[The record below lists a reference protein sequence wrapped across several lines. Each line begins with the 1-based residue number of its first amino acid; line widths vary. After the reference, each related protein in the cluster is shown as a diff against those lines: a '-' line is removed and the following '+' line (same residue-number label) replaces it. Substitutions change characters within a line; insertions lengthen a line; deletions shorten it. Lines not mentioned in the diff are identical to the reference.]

1 MRARARG
8 RHGDTVLAR
17 QPERR
22 LWTRDFSLFFLSR
35 AVARLGDTMLPVA
48 LAAGLLQDGHSATS
62 VGVAMAVPTVS
73 WAVLVIFAGV
83 IADRVDPRRLMIG
96 ADLVRLVSQSC
107 AAGIFFAGHVALWQ
121 VLVIGLVN
129 GGAAAVFQPG
139 VASTVRQLSADA
151 QQGNGAVRTVE
162 AVMSLVG
169 PTVAGLLVAVTSA
182 GSVFAVHAGTY
193 AASALFLWALR
204 LPGRPAAPKSAPAKT
219 TSTETAAA
227 ATTAATATT
236 TTTTESRTESSAGGG
251 MRQGLREG
259 WSAVRVRPWLWG
271 VLALWGFFALTARG
285 PAAPLI
291 ATELVKEH
299 DVTAFGL
306 VNSALGCGT
315 VVGGLLAMRLRPAF
329 QLRAGAVGVAAFA
342 AFPLAVGSG
351 QPVPVIAA
359 GAVVAGLGM
368 AFWGV
373 MWATSIQTQVPHEV
387 LNRVYA
393 YDIAGSIAFLPVGEA
408 LAGPAAGLVGR
419 RTMLLAGAACTL
431 AVSVALLSVP
441 AIRRLRRVDDQG

>member
-1 MRARARG
+1 MTARTRSGPTGSAAKK
-8 RHGDTVLAR
+8 DR
-17 QPERR
+17 QQR
-22 LWTRDFSLFFLSR
+22 LWSRDFGLFFLSR

-48 LAAGLLQDGHSATS
+48 LAGGLLQQGHSATS

-96 ADLVRLVSQSC
+96 ADLLRLVSQSF
-107 AAGIFFAGHVALWQ
+107 AAVLFFSGHVVLWQ
-121 VLVIGLVN
+121 ILVIGLVN
-129 GGAAAVFQPG
+129 GGASAVFQPG

-151 QQGNGAVRTVE
+151 QQGNGAIRTVE

-169 PTVAGLLVAVTSA
+169 PTAAGLLVAVASA

-193 AASALFLWALR
+193 AASALCLWAMR
-204 LPGRPAAPKSAPAKT
+204 LPGRTASPEQRAGETRTAPSAT
-219 TSTETAAA
+219 
-227 ATTAATATT
+227 
-236 TTTTESRTESSAGGG
+236 GG

-259 WSAVRVRPWLWG
+259 WKAVRVRPWLWG
-271 VLALWGFFALTARG
+271 VLALWSFFALTARG
-285 PAAPLI
+285 PTNPLI
-291 ATELVKEH
+291 ATEMVQQH
-299 DVTAFGL
+299 GVTDYGL

-315 VVGGLLAMRLRPAF
+315 VAGGILAMRLRPAF
-329 QLRAGAVGVAAFA
+329 QLRAGAVGVALFA
-342 AFPLAVGSG
+342 VFPFTVGSG
-351 QPVPVIAA
+351 LPVPVIAA
-359 GAVVAGLGM
+359 GAVVGGLGM

-408 LAGPAAGLVGR
+408 LAGPAAELFGR
-419 RTMLLAGAACTL
+419 RSMLLAGAVCTV

-441 AIRRLRRVDDQG
+441 AIRRLRRADGQD

>member
-1 MRARARG
+1 MAE
-8 RHGDTVLAR
+8 R
-17 QPERR
+17 QRERR
-22 LWTRDFSLFFLSR
+22 LWSRDFKLFFLSR

-48 LAAGLLQDGHSATS
+48 LAAGLLQQGHSATS

-96 ADLVRLVSQSC
+96 ADLLRLVSQSF
-107 AAGIFFAGHVALWQ
+107 AAGIFFSGHVALWQ
-121 VLVIGLVN
+121 ILVIGLVN
-129 GGAAAVFQPG
+129 GGASAVFQPG

-151 QQGNGAVRTVE
+151 QQGNGAIRTVE

-169 PTVAGLLVAVTSA
+169 PTAAGLLVTVASA

-193 AASALFLWALR
+193 AASALCLWAV
-204 LPGRPAAPKSAPAKT
+204 RPPDRTASSGTRAEETGT
-219 TSTETAAA
+219 TPSET
-227 ATTAATATT
+227 
-236 TTTTESRTESSAGGG
+236 GG

-259 WSAVRVRPWLWG
+259 WRAVRVRPWLWG
-271 VLALWGFFALTARG
+271 VLALWSFFALTARG
-285 PAAPLI
+285 PTTPLI
-291 ATELVKEH
+291 ATEMVQQH
-299 DVTAFGL
+299 GVTDYGL

-315 VVGGLLAMRLRPAF
+315 VVGGILAMRLRPAF
-329 QLRAGAVGVAAFA
+329 QLRAGAVGVALFA
-342 AFPLAVGSG
+342 VFPFAVGSG
-351 QPVPVIAA
+351 LPVPVIAA
-359 GAVVAGLGM
+359 GAVIGGLGM

-408 LAGPAAGLVGR
+408 LAGPAAELFGR
-419 RTMLLAGAACTL
+419 RSMLLAGAVCTMV
-431 AVSVALLSVP
+431 VSVALLSVP
-441 AIRRLRRVDDQG
+441 AIRRLRRVDGQD

>member
-8 RHGDTVLAR
+8 GHGDTVLAR

-204 LPGRPAAPKSAPAKT
+204 LPGRPAAQKPAT
-219 TSTETAAA
+219 PES
-227 ATTAATATT
+227 ATATAGT
-236 TTTTESRTESSAGGG
+236 TTATTESRTKSAAGGG

-291 ATELVKEH
+291 ATEMVKEH

-315 VVGGLLAMRLRPAF
+315 VLGGLLAMRLRPAF

-351 QPVPVIAA
+351 QPVPVIAV

-419 RTMLLAGAACTL
+419 RAMLLAGAACTL

>member
-1 MRARARG
+1 MAEKKR
-8 RHGDTVLAR
+8 
-17 QPERR
+17 ERR
-22 LWTRDFSLFFLSR
+22 LWSRDFKLFFLSR

-48 LAAGLLQDGHSATS
+48 LAAGLLQQGHSATS

-96 ADLVRLVSQSC
+96 ADLLRLVSQSF
-107 AAGIFFAGHVALWQ
+107 AAGLFFSGRVALWQ
-121 VLVIGLVN
+121 ILVIGLVN
-129 GGAAAVFQPG
+129 GGASAVFQPG

-151 QQGNGAVRTVE
+151 QQGNGAIRTVE

-169 PTVAGLLVAVTSA
+169 PTAAGLLVTVASA

-193 AASALFLWALR
+193 AASALCLWAVR
-204 LPGRPAAPKSAPAKT
+204 LPHRTASPGTRTEETGT
-219 TSTETAAA
+219 TPS
-227 ATTAATATT
+227 ATA
-236 TTTTESRTESSAGGG
+236 G

-271 VLALWGFFALTARG
+271 VLALWSFFALTARG
-285 PAAPLI
+285 PTTPLI
-291 ATELVKEH
+291 ATEMVQQH
-299 DVTAFGL
+299 GVTDYGL

-315 VVGGLLAMRLRPAF
+315 VVGGILAMRLRPAF
-329 QLRAGAVGVAAFA
+329 QLRSGAVGVALFA
-342 AFPLAVGSG
+342 AFPFTVGSG
-351 QPVPVIAA
+351 LPVPVIAA
-359 GAVVAGLGM
+359 GAVVGGLGM

-373 MWATSIQTQVPHEV
+373 MWTTSIQTQVPHEV

-408 LAGPAAGLVGR
+408 LAGPAAELFGR
-419 RTMLLAGAACTL
+419 RSMLLAGAMCTL
-431 AVSVALLSVP
+431 VVSVALLSVP
-441 AIRRLRRVDDQG
+441 AIRRLRRVDGQH

>member
-1 MRARARG
+1 MKARARPG
-8 RHGDTVLAR
+8 HNGAAATERHE
-17 QPERR
+17 QR
-22 LWTRDFSLFFLSR
+22 LWSRDFGLFFLSR

-48 LAAGLLQDGHSATS
+48 LAAGLLQQGHSATS
-62 VGVAMAVPTVS
+62 VGLAMAVPTVS

-96 ADLVRLVSQSC
+96 ADLLRLASQSC
-107 AAGIFFAGHVALWQ
+107 AAGIFLSGHVALWQ

-139 VASTVRQLSADA
+139 VAGTVRRLSADA
-151 QQGNGAVRTVE
+151 QQGNGAIRTVE

-169 PTVAGLLVAVTSA
+169 PTAAGLLVAVASA

-193 AASALFLWALR
+193 AVSALCLWAMR
-204 LPGRPAAPKSAPAKT
+204 LPDRTAPPGTRAEETGTKRSAAQ
-219 TSTETAAA
+219 
-227 ATTAATATT
+227 
-236 TTTTESRTESSAGGG
+236 G
-251 MRQGLREG
+251 MRQGLGEG
-259 WSAVRVRPWLWG
+259 WRAVRVRPWLWG
-271 VLALWGFFALTARG
+271 VLALWSFFALTARG
-285 PAAPLI
+285 PTAPLI
-291 ATELVKEH
+291 ATEMVQRH
-299 DVTAFGL
+299 GVTDYGL

-315 VVGGLLAMRLRPAF
+315 VVGGILAMRLRPVF
-329 QLRAGAVGVAAFA
+329 QLRAGAVGVALFA
-342 AFPLAVGSG
+342 VFPFAVGG
-351 QPVPVIAA
+351 GLPVPVIAA
-359 GAVVAGLGM
+359 GAVVGGLGM

-408 LAGPAAGLVGR
+408 LAGPAAELIGR
-419 RTMLLAGAACTL
+419 RTMLLTGAVCTV

-441 AIRRLRRVDDQG
+441 AIRRLRRADGQDRGEQDRSEQG

>member
-1 MRARARG
+1 MKARARS
-8 RHGDTVLAR
+8 GDSGAVAEKQR
-17 QPERR
+17 ERR
-22 LWTRDFSLFFLSR
+22 LWSRDFKLFFLSR

-48 LAAGLLQDGHSATS
+48 LAAGLLQQGHSATS

-96 ADLVRLVSQSC
+96 ADLIRLVSQSF
-107 AAGIFFAGHVALWQ
+107 AAGLFFSGHVVLWQ

-129 GGAAAVFQPG
+129 GGASAVFQPG

-151 QQGNGAVRTVE
+151 QQGNGAIRTVE

-169 PTVAGLLVAVTSA
+169 PTAAGLLVAVASA

-193 AASALFLWALR
+193 AASAVCLWAVR
-204 LPGRPAAPKSAPAKT
+204 TPDRAASSGTRAEETGT
-219 TSTETAAA
+219 TPSTT
-227 ATTAATATT
+227 
-236 TTTTESRTESSAGGG
+236 GG

-259 WSAVRVRPWLWG
+259 WRAVRVRPWLWG
-271 VLALWGFFALTARG
+271 VLALWSFFALTARG
-285 PAAPLI
+285 PTTPLI
-291 ATELVKEH
+291 ATEMVQQH
-299 DVTAFGL
+299 GVTDYGL

-315 VVGGLLAMRLRPAF
+315 VVGGILAMRLRPAF
-329 QLRAGAVGVAAFA
+329 QLRAGAVGVALFA
-342 AFPLAVGSG
+342 VFPFAVGSG
-351 QPVPVIAA
+351 LPVPVIAA
-359 GAVVAGLGM
+359 GAVVGGLGM

-408 LAGPAAGLVGR
+408 LAGPAAELFGR
-419 RTMLLAGAACTL
+419 RSMLLAGAVCTVV
-431 AVSVALLSVP
+431 VSVALLSVP
-441 AIRRLRRVDDQG
+441 AIRRLRRVDGQD

>member
-1 MRARARG
+1 MKAGARSGHSGA
-8 RHGDTVLAR
+8 VAEK

-22 LWTRDFSLFFLSR
+22 LWSRDFKLFFLSR

-48 LAAGLLQDGHSATS
+48 LAAGLLQQGHSTTS

-96 ADLVRLVSQSC
+96 ADLLRLVSQSF
-107 AAGIFFAGHVALWQ
+107 AAGIFFSGHVALWQ
-121 VLVIGLVN
+121 ILVIGLVN
-129 GGAAAVFQPG
+129 GGASAVFQPG

-151 QQGNGAVRTVE
+151 QQGNGAIRTVE

-169 PTVAGLLVAVTSA
+169 PAAAGLLVAVASA

-193 AASALFLWALR
+193 AASALCLWAV
-204 LPGRPAAPKSAPAKT
+204 RPPDRAASSGTRAEEAGTTPSAT
-219 TSTETAAA
+219 
-227 ATTAATATT
+227 
-236 TTTTESRTESSAGGG
+236 GG
-251 MRQGLREG
+251 MCQGLGEG
-259 WSAVRVRPWLWG
+259 WRAVRVRPWLWG
-271 VLALWGFFALTARG
+271 VLALWSFFALTARG
-285 PAAPLI
+285 PTTPLI
-291 ATELVKEH
+291 ATEMVQQH
-299 DVTAFGL
+299 GVTDYGL

-315 VVGGLLAMRLRPAF
+315 VVGGILAMRLRPAF
-329 QLRAGAVGVAAFA
+329 QLRAGAVGVALFA
-342 AFPLAVGSG
+342 VFPFAVGSG
-351 QPVPVIAA
+351 LPVPVIAA
-359 GAVVAGLGM
+359 GAVIGGLGM

-408 LAGPAAGLVGR
+408 LAGPAAELFGR
-419 RTMLLAGAACTL
+419 RSMLLAGAVCTMV
-431 AVSVALLSVP
+431 VSVALLSVP
-441 AIRRLRRVDDQG
+441 AIRRLRRVDGQV

>member
-1 MRARARG
+1 MKAGARSGHSGA
-8 RHGDTVLAR
+8 VAEK

-22 LWTRDFSLFFLSR
+22 LWSRDFKLFFLSR

-48 LAAGLLQDGHSATS
+48 LAAGLLQQGHSATS

-96 ADLVRLVSQSC
+96 ADLLRLVSQSF
-107 AAGIFFAGHVALWQ
+107 AAGIFFSGHVALWQ
-121 VLVIGLVN
+121 ILVIGLVN
-129 GGAAAVFQPG
+129 GGASAVFQPG

-151 QQGNGAVRTVE
+151 QQGNGAIRTVE

-169 PTVAGLLVAVTSA
+169 PAAAGLLVAVASA

-193 AASALFLWALR
+193 AASALCLWAV
-204 LPGRPAAPKSAPAKT
+204 RPPDRAASSGTRAEEAGTTPSAT
-219 TSTETAAA
+219 
-227 ATTAATATT
+227 
-236 TTTTESRTESSAGGG
+236 GG
-251 MRQGLREG
+251 MCQGLGEG
-259 WSAVRVRPWLWG
+259 WRAVRVRPWLWG
-271 VLALWGFFALTARG
+271 VLALWSFFALTARG
-285 PAAPLI
+285 PTTPLI
-291 ATELVKEH
+291 ATEMVQQH
-299 DVTAFGL
+299 GVTDYGL

-315 VVGGLLAMRLRPAF
+315 VVGGILAMRLRPAF
-329 QLRAGAVGVAAFA
+329 QLRAGAVGVALFA
-342 AFPLAVGSG
+342 VFPFAVGSG
-351 QPVPVIAA
+351 LPVPVIAA
-359 GAVVAGLGM
+359 GAVIGGLGM

-408 LAGPAAGLVGR
+408 LAGPAAELFGR
-419 RTMLLAGAACTL
+419 RSMLLAGAVCTMV
-431 AVSVALLSVP
+431 VSVALLSVP
-441 AIRRLRRVDDQG
+441 AIRRLRRVDGQV